1 MKKEVVVCDSC
12 ESVLQGGGIRLNCAV
27 PAGEF
32 AEESIDLCSEC
43 LSEVLH
49 AYSNETGE
57 DFLTAE
63 LAPDVFLVLRGDD
76 LDDDEEATAV
86 DFSHEQTVAT

>member
-12 ESVLQGGGIRLNCAV
+12 ESVLQGGGIRLNCA
-27 PAGEF
+27 AQEGEF
-32 AEESIDLCSEC
+32 AEETIDLCTEC
-43 LSEVLH
+43 LTEVLH

-57 DFLTAE
+57 DFLTVE

-76 LDDDEEATAV
+76 LEDEEEAAAL
-86 DFSHEQTVAT
+86 DFSHEQIVST